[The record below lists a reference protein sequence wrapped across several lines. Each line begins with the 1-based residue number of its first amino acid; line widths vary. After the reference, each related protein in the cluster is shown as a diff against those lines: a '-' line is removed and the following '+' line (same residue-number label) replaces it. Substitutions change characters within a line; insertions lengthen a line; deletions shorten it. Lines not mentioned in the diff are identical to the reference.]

1 MPCTVESVALS
12 TGVTLPYV
20 EQGDPMGVPV
30 ILLHGPTDSWRSF
43 EILLAQLPAS
53 VRAFALSQ
61 RGHGDADR
69 PEGGYRPEDF
79 AGDVVAFMDAVGLEA
94 AVLAGHSGAGF
105 TARRVALDHPD
116 RVLGLVLIAAPH
128 SLRGNPAFRELLQT
142 VSELTDP
149 VDPDFVRKFARSTVT
164 QPVSSAFLET
174 AIAECCKVPAR
185 VWQAT
190 LSGLLEGDVLPTRE
204 SASVPALL
212 IWGDRDE
219 ICPRSEQQALM
230 AAIPGAS
237 LATYHGAGHSP
248 HWQQPERSAADIAA
262 FAERVGRT
270 NPA

>member
-1 MPCTVESVALS
+1 MPSIVESVALS

-20 EQGDPMGVPV
+20 EQGEQSGVPV

-69 PEGGYRPEDF
+69 PELGYRPEDF
-79 AGDVVAFMDAVGLEA
+79 AGDVVAFMNTVGLES

-116 RVLGLVLIAAPH
+116 RVLGLVLIAAPQ
-128 SLRGNPAFRELLQT
+128 SLRDNTDFRDFLQT
-142 VSELTDP
+142 VSKLTDP
-149 VDPDFVRKFARSTVT
+149 VDPDFVREFVRSTVT
-164 QPVSSAFLET
+164 QPVSFAFLET
-174 AIAECCKVPAR
+174 AITECCKVPAR

-190 LSGLLEGDVLPTRE
+190 LSGLLEGDVPPTRE

-212 IWGDRDE
+212 IWGDQDE
-219 ICPRSEQQALM
+219 ICPLSQQQALM
-230 AAIPGAS
+230 AAIPDAS
-237 LATYHGAGHSP
+237 LAIYHGAGHSP
-248 HWQQPERSAADIAA
+248 HWEQPQRSAADIAA

-270 NPA
+270 DTA